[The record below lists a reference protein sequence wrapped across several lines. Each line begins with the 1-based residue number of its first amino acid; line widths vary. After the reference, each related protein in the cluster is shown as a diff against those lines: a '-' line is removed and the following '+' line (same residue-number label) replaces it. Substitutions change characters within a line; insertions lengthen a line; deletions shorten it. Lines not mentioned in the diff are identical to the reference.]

1 MTSTGAALVVD
12 WRPRTTRSTMLTWVW
27 PPLALALAVWTYV
40 HMRRDLT
47 GPGRWLVTVA
57 LVLLAVASVGAGV
70 RNRRHRLLRQH
81 LSGAGH
87 HPLRG

>member
-1 MTSTGAALVVD
+1 
-12 WRPRTTRSTMLTWVW
+12 MLTWVW
-27 PPLALALAVWTYV
+27 PPLALALAGWTYV
-40 HMRRDLT
+40 HMRRDLS

-70 RNRRHRLLRQH
+70 RNVATDSFAEH
-81 LSGAGH
+81 LSGAGR